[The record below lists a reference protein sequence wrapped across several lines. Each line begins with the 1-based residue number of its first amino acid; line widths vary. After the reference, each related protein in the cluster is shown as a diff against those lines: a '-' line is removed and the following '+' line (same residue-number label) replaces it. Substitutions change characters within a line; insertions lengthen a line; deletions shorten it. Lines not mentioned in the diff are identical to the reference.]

1 MAPKGLSLEEKRKR
15 MLDIFYDSKDVFL
28 LKDLEKIAPKQKG
41 ITMQSVKVRSKSR
54 LVFLELKFK
63 LELQIL
69 PIVTHSWA
77 TGSNNLQRIVHQN
90 VNKT

>member
-1 MAPKGLSLEEKRKR
+1 MAPKGLSLDEKRKR

-41 ITMQSVKVRSKSR
+41 ITMQSVKVRSKI
-54 LVFLELKFK
+54 
-63 LELQIL
+63 QINL
-69 PIVTHSWA
+69 FGFWNESYFWA
-77 TGSNNLQRIVHQN
+77 RSSNNQQRIVHQI